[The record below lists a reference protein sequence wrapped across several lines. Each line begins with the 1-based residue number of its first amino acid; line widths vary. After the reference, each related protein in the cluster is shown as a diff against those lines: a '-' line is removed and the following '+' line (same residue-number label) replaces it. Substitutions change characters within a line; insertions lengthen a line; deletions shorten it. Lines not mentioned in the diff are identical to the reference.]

1 MVVCYGICW
10 CAHTNPYILLYYH
23 GIDRFLLFPFLLR
36 VPIRNRTKK
45 IWPKIPQMSHYNIIL
60 HMIFWAHF
68 PISHLGDSFIPAF
81 FYFFFFFSRCFCKVL
96 KLDIGIFYM
105 RRFKLKKKREKTLN
119 LIHQFISNSAFFY
132 FYLFFLLLLVC
143 FTFHLDIS
151 WLCVRYANN
160 SRSSI
165 NSRARRKKNIE
176 KLPMWTKKNQQKKN
190 ICIWRMTGTT
200 ERNRMNRG

>member
-81 FYFFFFFSRCFCKVL
+81 FYFFFPRCFCKVL
-96 KLDIGIFYM
+96 KLDIGILYEKVQVEEEERKNTESYPPIHKQFCVLLFLSILPFAACLLHFSFRYILTM
-105 RRFKLKKKREKTLN
+105 CSVCQQQSLK
-119 LIHQFISNSAFFY
+119 H
-132 FYLFFLLLLVC
+132 
-143 FTFHLDIS
+143 
-151 WLCVRYANN
+151 
-160 SRSSI
+160 
-165 NSRARRKKNIE
+165 
-176 KLPMWTKKNQQKKN
+176 
-190 ICIWRMTGTT
+190 
-200 ERNRMNRG
+200 